1 MKRPATMWC
10 TRWPK
15 AFVLWVMLAPCWIS
29 CEEQQ
34 ATQIAEAHAIDT
46 TQTRKALPPPPAD
59 TSELERYLISRQLV
73 NVQELEPAIRV
84 DLLYATD
91 RNFLHK
97 VIYKDLNKCYLP
109 CQVAIKLCNA
119 DYFLNRAY
127 PQYHIVVFDAVRPLH
142 IQQQMWDELDMPA
155 WKKINYLANPADI
168 SLHNYGAAVD
178 VGIIL
183 ENDSLLDMGTAFD
196 SFNELSQPKY
206 EARFLAEGSLS
217 QEAYNNRLILRRAM
231 LRAGFSMMYTEWWH
245 FNATNKTTA
254 AARYGLI
261 E

>member
-1 MKRPATMWC
+1 MWC
-10 TRWPK
+10 TRWPE
-15 AFVLWVMLAPCWIS
+15 ALLLWAALAPCWIA
-29 CEEQQ
+29 CKGEHVGQV
-34 ATQIAEAHAIDT
+34 AEVNIIDT
-46 TQTRKALPPPPAD
+46 TQIRKALAAPPAD
-59 TSELERYLISRQLV
+59 TSDLEHYLISKQLV
-73 NVQELEPAIRV
+73 NVQEIEPAIRV
-84 DLLYATD
+84 NLLYATD

-97 VIYKDLNKCYLP
+97 IIYKDLNTCYLP

-119 DYFLNRAY
+119 EYFLNQAH

-142 IQQQMWDELDMPA
+142 IQQQLWDELDMPA

-183 ENDSLLDMGTAFD
+183 DNDSLLDMGTAFD
-196 SFNELSQPKY
+196 SFSELSQPKY

-217 QEAYNNRLILRRAM
+217 EEAYHNRLTLRRAM

>member
-1 MKRPATMWC
+1 MWC
-10 TRWPK
+10 TRWYKMILPL
-15 AFVLWVMLAPCWIS
+15 VTLAPWWIA
-29 CEEQQ
+29 CNHQQ
-34 ATQIAEAHAIDT
+34 AKQIMAPGTIAT
-46 TQTRKALPPPPAD
+46 SLTRKASAPPPAD
-59 TSELERYLISRQLV
+59 TSELERYLIHKQLV
-73 NVQELEPAIRV
+73 NVQELDPTIRV
-84 DLLYATD
+84 QLLYATD

-97 VIYKDLNKCYLP
+97 VIYKDLSKCYLP

-119 DYFLNRAY
+119 NYFLNHAY
-127 PQYHIVVFDAVRPLH
+127 PQYHIVVFDAVRPRH

-155 WKKINYLANPADI
+155 WKKINYLANPADL

-206 EARFLAEGSLS
+206 EARFLDEGSLS
-217 QEAYNNRLILRRAM
+217 QDAYNNRLILRRAM
-231 LRAGFSMMYTEWWH
+231 LQAGFSMMHTEWWH

>member
-1 MKRPATMWC
+1 MWC
-10 TRWPK
+10 IRWLN
-15 AFVLWVMLAPCWIS
+15 AFLLWMIPALLVTA
-29 CEEQQ
+29 CEDR
-34 ATQIAEAHAIDT
+34 IALQVPETHASDT
-46 TQTRKALPPPPAD
+46 TQNRKAVPPPLAD
-59 TSELERYLISRQLV
+59 TSELERYLIGKQLV
-73 NVQELEPAIRV
+73 NVQEIEPNIRV
-84 DLLYATD
+84 ALLYATD
-91 RNFLHK
+91 SNFLHK
-97 VIYKDLNKCYLP
+97 VIYKGLSRCYLP

-119 DYFLNRAY
+119 EYFLNRAY
-127 PQYHIVVFDAVRPLH
+127 PQYHIIVFDAVRPLH

-178 VGIIL
+178 VGIIS
-183 ENDSLLDMGTAFD
+183 ESNSLLDMGTGFD

-206 EARFLAEGSLS
+206 EARFLDDGSLS

-231 LRAGFSMMYTEWWH
+231 LQAGFSMMHTEWWH

>member
-1 MKRPATMWC
+1 MKRPATMWY
-10 TRWPK
+10 TRPFK
-15 AFVLWVMLAPCWIS
+15 AVLLWLLLAPCWLA
-29 CEEQQ
+29 CNDQG
-34 ATQIAEAHAIDT
+34 AKQIADPGAEDISHR
-46 TQTRKALPPPPAD
+46 RKASAPLPAD
-59 TSELERYLISRQLV
+59 TSELERYLVSKQLV
-73 NVQELEPAIRV
+73 NVQELEPDIRV
-84 DLLYATD
+84 NLLYATD

-97 VIYKDLNKCYLP
+97 IIYKGLSRCYLP

-119 DYFLNRAY
+119 EYFLNQAN

-155 WKKINYLANPADI
+155 WKKINYLANPADL

-183 ENDSLLDMGTAFD
+183 ETDSLLDMGTGFD
-196 SFNELSQPKY
+196 SFNELSQPKH
-206 EARFLAEGSLS
+206 EARFLADGSLS
-217 QEAYNNRLILRRAM
+217 EDAYGNRLILRRAM
-231 LRAGFSMMYTEWWH
+231 LRAGFSMMHTEWWH

>member
-1 MKRPATMWC
+1 MWC

-15 AFVLWVMLAPCWIS
+15 AILLWVMLAPCWLA
-29 CEEQQ
+29 CEAPQ
-34 ATQIAEAHAIDT
+34 ARLMADATVADT
-46 TQTRKALPPPPAD
+46 SLTRKALMPPPPD
-59 TSELERYLISRQLV
+59 TSELERYLIGRQLV
-73 NVQELEPAIRV
+73 NVQELEPGIRV

-97 VIYKDLNKCYLP
+97 VIYKGLSKCYLP

-119 DYFLNRAY
+119 EYFLNQAN
-127 PQYHIVVFDAVRPLH
+127 PGYHLVVFDAVRPLH
-142 IQQQMWDELDMPA
+142 IQQQMWNELDMPA

-206 EARFLAEGSLS
+206 EARFLADGGLS

-231 LRAGFSMMYTEWWH
+231 LRAGFSMMHTEWWH

>member
-1 MKRPATMWC
+1 MWC
-10 TRWPK
+10 IRWPK
-15 AFVLWVMLAPCWIS
+15 AFLLSAALAPCWMA
-29 CEEQQ
+29 CEEQH
-34 ATQIAEAHAIDT
+34 AAQIAKANPMDT
-46 TQTRKALPPPPAD
+46 TQIRKAIAAPPAD
-59 TSELERYLISRQLV
+59 TSDLERYLISKQLIS
-73 NVQELEPAIRV
+73 VQELEPSIRV
-84 DLLYATD
+84 NLLYATE

-97 VIYKDLNKCYLP
+97 VMYKDLRKCYLP

-119 DYFLNRAY
+119 EYVLNRAH

-155 WKKINYLANPADI
+155 WKKINYLANPAEI

-196 SFNELSQPKY
+196 SFLELSQPKY
-206 EARFLAEGSLS
+206 EARFLADGTLS
-217 QEAYNNRLILRRAM
+217 EEAYNNRLILRRAM
-231 LRAGFSMMYTEWWH
+231 LQAGFSMMYKEWWH

>member
-1 MKRPATMWC
+1 MWC
-10 TRWPK
+10 TRWYK
-15 AFVLWVMLAPCWIS
+15 ASLFLLLSALCWMGCSENPIARTP
-29 CEEQQ
+29 Q
-34 ATQIAEAHAIDT
+34 AHTSDT
-46 TQTRKALPPPPAD
+46 TRHRKAVLPPPAD
-59 TSELERYLISRQLV
+59 TSELEHYLLSRHLV
-73 NVQELEPAIRV
+73 DVQELEPEIRV

-97 VIYKDLNKCYLP
+97 VIYKGLSKCYLP

-119 DYFLNRAY
+119 EYFLNRDF
-127 PQYHIVVFDAVRPLH
+127 PQYHLVVFDAVRPLH

-155 WKKINYLANPADI
+155 WKKINYLANPSDI

-178 VGIIL
+178 VGIIN
-183 ENDSLLDMGTAFD
+183 EDGSLPDMGTAFD

-206 EARFLAEGSLS
+206 ETRFLADGTLS
-217 QEAYNNRLILRRAM
+217 REAYNNRLMLRRAM

>member
-1 MKRPATMWC
+1 MWC
-10 TRWPK
+10 TRRPK
-15 AFVLWVMLAPCWIS
+15 AVLLYVMLAPCWIA

-34 ATQIAEAHAIDT
+34 ATQIAEAHVTDSTPI
-46 TQTRKALPPPPAD
+46 RKALAPPPAD

-73 NVQELEPAIRV
+73 NVQELEPSIRV
-84 DLLYATD
+84 DLLYASD

-97 VIYKDLNKCYLP
+97 VMYKDLSKCYLP

-119 DYFLNRAY
+119 EYFLNRAY
-127 PQYHIVVFDAVRPLH
+127 PKYHLIVFDAVRPLH
-142 IQQQMWDELDMPA
+142 IQQQMWEELDMPA

-178 VGIIL
+178 VGIIH

-206 EARFLAEGSLS
+206 EARFLEEGTLS

>member
-1 MKRPATMWC
+1 MWC
-10 TRWPK
+10 TRFCNKFLPGI
-15 AFVLWVMLAPCWIS
+15 VLLAGLFGCN
-29 CEEQQ
+29 ET
-34 ATQIAEAHAIDT
+34 ATDPMDNLSRTIAPERIY
-46 TQTRKALPPPPAD
+46 TQVIND
-59 TSELERYLISRQLV
+59 TSELERYFISKNLV
-73 NVQELEPAIRV
+73 DVQQLEPTIRV
-84 DLLYATD
+84 ALAYSTD

-97 VIYKDLNKCYLP
+97 VIYKDLKRCYLP

-119 DYFLNRAY
+119 EYFLNQVY
-127 PQYHIVVFDAVRPLH
+127 PNYHIIVFDAVRPLH

-155 WKKINYLANPADI
+155 WQKINYLADPSQV

-178 VGIIL
+178 VGIIR
-183 ENDSLLDMGTAFD
+183 DSTLLDMGTDFD
-196 SFNELSQPKY
+196 SFNELSQPKN
-206 EARFLAEGSLS
+206 EARFLKEGKLS

-231 LRAGFSMMYTEWWH
+231 LRAGFSMMHTEWWH

>member
-1 MKRPATMWC
+1 MWC
-10 TRWPK
+10 TRWPR
-15 AFVLWVMLAPCWIS
+15 AFLAWFILAMFGTACDERPAA
-29 CEEQQ
+29 Q
-34 ATQIAEAHAIDT
+34 ATEAHAIDT
-46 TQTRKALPPPPAD
+46 AQSRKAVPPPLAD
-59 TSELERYLISRQLV
+59 TSELERYLISKQLV
-73 NVQELEPAIRV
+73 NVQELEPEIRV
-84 DLLYATD
+84 ALLYATD
-91 RNFLHK
+91 QNFLHK
-97 VIYKDLNKCYLP
+97 VIYKDLSKCYLP

-119 DYFLNRAY
+119 EYFLNRAY
-127 PQYHIVVFDAVRPLH
+127 PQYHIIVFDAVRPLH

-178 VGIIL
+178 VGIIN

-206 EARFLAEGSLS
+206 EARFLEDGSLS
-217 QEAYNNRLILRRAM
+217 QGAYNNRLILRRAM
-231 LRAGFSMMYTEWWH
+231 LQAGFSMMHTEWWH